1 MSCSVKINT
10 IKHLE
15 EEGVIEGARRVI
27 DLTKFNEL
35 NNSLTNLAFTKWN
48 VGNNKDKLFTTES
61 KYIKL
66 LDGNYKFII
75 RAIPN
80 EQLFKMLQE
89 AVDNNQI
96 NQILETKLN
105 NNVNYTLKAVDI
117 LNSDKAVD
125 IFNKGQKN
133 NWSLDK
139 ILTELQVPKEQKQI
153 ILNSDFGGFYTEE
166 LSLRENIIMSLL
178 ADNSF
183 AVEINT
189 AKDEKYLS
197 NPFIYYIPNTN
208 GEYDILNVAGDLLET
223 VKTSKE
229 AENKVK
235 ELNKIPTQYYS
246 NLTVPGGTNYTENE
260 IATPAITPSI
270 KGHAQFATDN
280 GIGWFRSDDK
290 ADRIYNKEEEVK
302 DENGNI
308 LVSGG
313 YSYIKSNNKAR
324 RILEIQSDLFQ
335 KGRNL
340 DILQKHDT
348 NSIQSVEEADKI
360 RKEKDNQ
367 FLQLLNKDNNWV
379 TFFVKSII
387 QDTAKQTITEV
398 QESDVEAKVKELEKD
413 GLLEIDCKGKL
424 KAEKG
429 LQTNF
434 TKGGKWKLI
443 KDLKGY
449 PTHKEGG
456 VDLTIGKNGV
466 SIKNGNTE
474 FTAKHGL
481 VIPKN

>member
-1 MSCSVKINT
+1 MACEVNIKDIQREIKQELLGIKGIELIPKGNSVFEKYTKYNPDSISNKLIVKLEDLNRKYASNKYGKIFIT
-10 IKHLE
+10 SKE
-15 EEGVIEGARRVI
+15 EYGTRIEINPSQELADAMTLQNIRDEVGDDFYMGDDALRFQEE
-27 DLTKFNEL
+27 FNSPR
-35 NNSLTNLAFTKWN
+35 NISY
-48 VGNNKDKLFTTES
+48 V
-61 KYIKL
+61 
-66 LDGNYKFII
+66 
-75 RAIPN
+75 
-80 EQLFKMLQE
+80 
-89 AVDNNQI
+89 
-96 NQILETKLN
+96 
-105 NNVNYTLKAVDI
+105 LKAVDI
-117 LNSDKAVD
+117 LSSDKAKQV
-125 IFNKGQKN
+125 FAKGQKN

-153 ILNSDFGGFYTEE
+153 ILDKGLNNREE
-166 LSLRENIIMSLL
+166 IITSLL

-183 AVEINT
+183 VVEINQGKEKVIISPT
-189 AKDEKYLS
+189 DRELIESNGKAK
-197 NPFIYYIPNTN
+197 
-208 GEYDILNVAGDLLET
+208 
-223 VKTSKE
+223 SKVSF
-229 AENKVK
+229 K
-235 ELNKIPTQYYS
+235 PSQYYS

-260 IATPAITPSI
+260 IATPDITPNI